1 MSHAQDFGRES
12 GNDRV
17 AQQLV
22 YDYRTAELRRED
34 RKLCDYA
41 VKLTLTPG
49 QVNETD
55 VAVLRKAGFTDQ
67 QITVA
72 AQVIGYFNYINRIAD
87 GLGVDPQDGMQP
99 SVEDWRAAKGRDYG
113 VSR

>member
-12 GNDRV
+12 GNEHV
-17 AQQLV
+17 AQQLI
-22 YDYRTAELRRED
+22 YDYRTAELQTED

-49 QVNETD
+49 DVNEAD
-55 VAVLRKAGFTDQ
+55 VTILRQAGFTDQ

-72 AQVIGYFNYINRIAD
+72 AQVIGYFNYINRIAE

-99 SVEDWRAAKGRDYG
+99 SLEDWRAAKGRDYS
-113 VSR
+113 VSH

>member
-12 GNDRV
+12 GNERV
-17 AQQLV
+17 AEQLI
-22 YDYRTAELRRED
+22 YDYRTAELQLKD

-49 QVNETD
+49 LVNETD
-55 VAVLRKAGFTDQ
+55 VAVLRQAGFNDQ

-87 GLGVDPQDGMQP
+87 GLGVDPQDGMLP
-99 SVEDWRAAKGRDYG
+99 GLEDWRAAKGRDYS